1 MGLWDNIRKKRARG
15 EKMRKKGE
23 KGAPTPDQIKR
34 AQEDFTQA
42 PKAGSR
48 PGSIK
53 RKASAYLG
61 KGAGEKVTKSDAEK
75 LLSKARALKAKGQKK
90 RGNQLFKQAMFI
102 KNFHGRKK

>member
-1 MGLWDNIRKKRARG
+1 MI
-15 EKMRKKGE
+15 
-23 KGAPTPDQIKR
+23 
-34 AQEDFTQA
+34 EDFTQA

-61 KGAGEKVTKSDAEK
+61 KGAGEKVTVSDAEK
-75 LLSKARALKAKGQKK
+75 LLRKARELKDKGQKK